1 MAIVALMAGSM
12 SRRGRAVAFLL
23 LALVAAAIAAAIA
36 DGYGSRI
43 AGGYGVLR
51 PVVVTGADLPAGR
64 ALGPEQVASALE
76 VRRVPARFV
85 PPGALSSPDEALG
98 LVPRAALPAGSY
110 LLAAQLRT
118 PRRKGA
124 GLLPRLGGARRP
136 VEISVSGAGAL
147 LAAGPAPAG
156 AKVDV
161 VVTTEPDGPGPGRTY
176 VAAAGVPLLGL
187 RAGADGPGPGGVSE
201 ATLGLTRDQALRLIA
216 AENFARQVTLLPRS

>member
-1 MAIVALMAGSM
+1 MADGM

-23 LALVAAAIAAAIA
+23 LALAAAAIAAAIA
-36 DGYGSRI
+36 NGYGSRV
-43 AGGYGVLR
+43 AGGYGELR
-51 PVVVTGADLPAGR
+51 PVVVTGTGLPAGK
-64 ALGPEQVASALE
+64 ALGPRQVASMLE

-85 PPGALSSPDEALG
+85 PPSALSSPDEALG
-98 LVPRAALPAGSY
+98 LAPQATLPAGSY
-110 LLAAQLRT
+110 LLAAQLRA
-118 PRRKGA
+118 PQRKGA
-124 GLLPRLGGARRP
+124 GVLPGLGGARRP
-136 VEISVSGAGAL
+136 VEIAVSGAGAL

-176 VAAAGVPLLGL
+176 VAAADVPLLGL
-187 RAGADGPGPGGVSE
+187 RAGADGPGAGGASE